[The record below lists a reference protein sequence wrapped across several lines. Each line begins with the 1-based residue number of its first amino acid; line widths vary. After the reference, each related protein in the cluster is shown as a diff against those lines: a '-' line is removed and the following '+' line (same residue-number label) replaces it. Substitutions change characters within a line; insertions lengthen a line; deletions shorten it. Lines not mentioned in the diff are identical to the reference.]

1 MIFVTYLIYNFLL
14 LPAIKK
20 DPELYGEA
28 GNYKTFGNISVHYLV
43 PLLSFANWLLFANKG
58 LAQWS
63 YAVFWIAIPLLYAV
77 VIFIR
82 GEFGKNIPGSDGK
95 YPYEFISKEKNENV
109 DTKNLSKF
117 LKSLKISET
126 ADANKIIQEL
136 AEKYI
141 ERKIIPE
148 KKMADAFHIAIC
160 VIKGIDYLVSW
171 NYKHLANINKEN
183 KIRLVN
189 LEYGYRIDLRIITP
203 LELMDY
209 GI

>member
-1 MIFVTYLIYNFLL
+1 MHLLAKKCALYLTAYTRRGTLVYYTTLSNLLIGLFFVIRSFGRVFMWNGDFFCAVFLSPFSWFAATIMIFVTYLIYNFLL

-95 YPYEFISKEKNENV
+95 YPYEFMSPDKIGWKTVWMNMGILVAAFLVLGFVVIGLGKLL
-109 DTKNLSKF
+109 NLIF
-117 LKSLKISET
+117 
-126 ADANKIIQEL
+126 
-136 AEKYI
+136 
-141 ERKIIPE
+141 
-148 KKMADAFHIAIC
+148 
-160 VIKGIDYLVSW
+160 
-171 NYKHLANINKEN
+171 
-183 KIRLVN
+183 
-189 LEYGYRIDLRIITP
+189 
-203 LELMDY
+203 
-209 GI
+209 